1 MEVSDGRGKTG
12 ETMKTFVGDSVYA
25 EWDGYELI
33 LTTDNGYPDDPR
45 NRIVLDPQ
53 VWSALVQWLDRA
65 KSKETPTGGV
75 DRPTKAGERIDS

>member
-25 EWDGYELI
+25 EWDGCELI

-65 KSKETPTGGV
+65 KFRETPNAALTSQEK
-75 DRPTKAGERIDS
+75 PNE